1 MENVSGP
8 IPNCPRAW
16 KSVSTR
22 SEEDGGG
29 GGGRQQPTKLNK
41 EGILAGNVFAGT
53 RVGSR
58 EREEQE
64 KRFKTVTLHKLSRGG
79 DDDGFSFPCGC

>member
-22 SEEDGGG
+22 SEEGEGGE
-29 GGGRQQPTKLNK
+29 GGRQQPTKLNK

-58 EREEQE
+58 EREKN
-64 KRFKTVTLHKLSRGG
+64 KRSDLKQ
-79 DDDGFSFPCGC
+79 